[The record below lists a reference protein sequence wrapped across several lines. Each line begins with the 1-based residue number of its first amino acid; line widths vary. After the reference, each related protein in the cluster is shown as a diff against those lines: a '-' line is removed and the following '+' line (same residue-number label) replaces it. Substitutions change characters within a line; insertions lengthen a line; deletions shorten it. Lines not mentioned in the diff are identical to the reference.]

1 MPNLND
7 KCYIVQGTASEATLV
22 ALLGAKAKALQTSK
36 GADSKLTDADIVPK
50 LVAYSSALS
59 HSSVERA
66 GLLGGVLLRALDTD
80 GEHKLRGDTLRDAVA
95 KDRADGLIP
104 FFVVATL
111 GTTSCCSFDR
121 LDEIAE
127 VANDVGI
134 WVHVDA
140 AYAGKYRLGITDA
153 VPQYHAEC
161 SVLRGHVFGVVKSL
175 HKFCKHTYS
184 FYKSEFYR

>member
-1 MPNLND
+1 M
-7 KCYIVQGTASEATLV
+7 
-22 ALLGAKAKALQTSK
+22 ALLGAKARALQAMK
-36 GADSKLTDADIVPK
+36 QANPDQIDKEVVPK
-50 LVAYSSALS
+50 LVAYSSELS

-80 GEHKLRGDTLRDAVA
+80 GEHKLRGDTLRDAIK
-95 KDRADGLIP
+95 KDRAEGLIP

-127 VANDVGI
+127 VGQDENI

-140 AYAGKYRLGITDA
+140 AYAGKLQLI
-153 VPQYHAEC
+153 
-161 SVLRGHVFGVVKSL
+161 
-175 HKFCKHTYS
+175 S
-184 FYKSEFYR
+184 F

>member
-1 MPNLND
+1 MLQIMKQADP
-7 KCYIVQGTASEATLV
+7 TLV
-22 ALLGAKAKALQTSK
+22 
-36 GADSKLTDADIVPK
+36 DVDIVPK

-80 GEHKLRGDTLRDAVA
+80 GEHKLRGDTLRDAIA

-127 VANDVGI
+127 VANAENI

-140 AYAGKYRLGITDA
+140 AYAGNYNNNK
-153 VPQYHAEC
+153 P
-161 SVLRGHVFGVVKSL
+161 
-175 HKFCKHTYS
+175 
-184 FYKSEFYR
+184 

>member
-1 MPNLND
+1 MNG
-7 KCYIVQGTASEATLV
+7 YVQGTASEATLV
-22 ALLGAKAKALQTSK
+22 ALLGAKARTLLAMKAANPEL
-36 GADSKLTDADIVPK
+36 ADKDIVPK
-50 LVAYSSALS
+50 LVAYSSELS

-80 GEHKLRGDTLRDAVA
+80 GEHKLRGDTVRDAIA

-127 VANDVGI
+127 VANETNV

-140 AYAGKYRLGITDA
+140 AYAGKHNTA
-153 VPQYHAEC
+153 VGS
-161 SVLRGHVFGVVKSL
+161 SV
-175 HKFCKHTYS
+175 
-184 FYKSEFYR
+184 

>member
-1 MPNLND
+1 M
-7 KCYIVQGTASEATLV
+7 
-22 ALLGAKAKALQTSK
+22 LGAKARALQHLK
-36 GADSKLTDADIVPK
+36 QANPALVDADIVPK
-50 LVAYSSALS
+50 LVAYSSELS

-66 GLLGGVLLRALDTD
+66 GLLGGVLLRALATD
-80 GEHKLRGDTLRDAVA
+80 GEHKLRGDTLREAVA

-127 VANDVGI
+127 VGVDEDI

-140 AYAGKYRLGITDA
+140 AYAGKRSAPYTA
-153 VPQYHAEC
+153 VSNIFMILSC
-161 SVLRGHVFGVVKSL
+161 SCHVQSTRGTTKN
-175 HKFCKHTYS
+175 
-184 FYKSEFYR
+184 

>member
-1 MPNLND
+1 M
-7 KCYIVQGTASEATLV
+7 
-22 ALLGAKAKALQTSK
+22 ALLGAKARTLQTMK
-36 GADSKLTDADIVPK
+36 AADPTLTDADIVPK
-50 LVAYSSALS
+50 LVAYSSELS

-80 GEHKLRGDTLRDAVA
+80 GEHKLRGDTLRNAVD

-127 VANDVGI
+127 VANDVDI

-140 AYAGKYRLGITDA
+140 AYAGKPATGTA
-153 VPQYHAEC
+153 NT
-161 SVLRGHVFGVVKSL
+161 SVLRGAAITKTTLQFPINLIGFKISTVVFIAINIRQ
-175 HKFCKHTYS
+175 TYYTS
-184 FYKSEFYR
+184 KILTNYF

>member
-1 MPNLND
+1 MKKTN
-7 KCYIVQGTASEATLV
+7 TE
-22 ALLGAKAKALQTSK
+22 LL
-36 GADSKLTDADIVPK
+36 DNDIVPK

-80 GEHKLRGDTLRDAVA
+80 SEHKLRGDTLRDSIK
-95 KDRADGLIP
+95 KDRANGLIP

-121 LDEIAE
+121 LDEITE
-127 VANDVGI
+127 VGTSESI

-140 AYAGKYRLGITDA
+140 AYAGAIVIIK
-153 VPQYHAEC
+153 
-161 SVLRGHVFGVVKSL
+161 
-175 HKFCKHTYS
+175 
-184 FYKSEFYR
+184 

>member
-1 MPNLND
+1 VWDIIRTLNRFAFAPLSIP
-7 KCYIVQGTASEATLV
+7 KLNIECYVVQGTASEATLV
-22 ALLGAKAKALQTSK
+22 ALLGAKAKALQKLKTT
-36 GADSKLTDADIVPK
+36 DPKLTDADIVPK

-66 GLLGGVLLRALDTD
+66 GLLGGVLLHALDTD
-80 GEHKLRGDTLRDAVA
+80 GEHKLRGETLRDAVA

-140 AYAGKYRLGITDA
+140 AYAGKYRL
-153 VPQYHAEC
+153 C
-161 SVLRGHVFGVVKSL
+161 SASISHRV
-175 HKFCKHTYS
+175 
-184 FYKSEFYR
+184 

>member
-1 MPNLND
+1 M
-7 KCYIVQGTASEATLV
+7 V
-22 ALLGAKAKALQTSK
+22 ALLGAKARALQQLKQTNP
-36 GADSKLTDADIVPK
+36 ALVDADIVPK
-50 LVAYSSALS
+50 LVAYSSELS

-66 GLLGGVLLRALDTD
+66 GLLGGVLLRALATD
-80 GEHKLRGDTLRDAVA
+80 GEHKLRGDTLREAVA

-127 VANDVGI
+127 VGVDENI

-140 AYAGKYRLGITDA
+140 AYAGKRALRTTQHNALLLFIADERQWRAQGGMLGVISPILTFFPSGITN
-153 VPQYHAEC
+153 
-161 SVLRGHVFGVVKSL
+161 L
-175 HKFCKHTYS
+175 FC
-184 FYKSEFYR
+184 

>member
-1 MPNLND
+1 M
-7 KCYIVQGTASEATLV
+7 
-22 ALLGAKAKALQTSK
+22 GAKAKALQTLKAS
-36 GADSKLTDADIVPK
+36 DPKLTDADIVPK

-80 GEHKLRGDTLRDAVA
+80 YEHKLRGDTLRDAVA

-140 AYAGKYRLGITDA
+140 AYAGNNIIVLVGIARTLQPHYNIKICKQIWNKISRLKKKL
-153 VPQYHAEC
+153 Y
-161 SVLRGHVFGVVKSL
+161 FGQKNV
-175 HKFCKHTYS
+175 
-184 FYKSEFYR
+184 

>member
-1 MPNLND
+1 M
-7 KCYIVQGTASEATLV
+7 V
-22 ALLGAKAKALQTSK
+22 ALLGAKARALQITK
-36 GADSKLTDADIVPK
+36 EANPELVDADIVPK

-66 GLLGGVLLRALDTD
+66 GLLGGVLLRALETD
-80 GEHKLRGDTLRDAVA
+80 NEHKLRGETLRDAIK
-95 KDRADGLIP
+95 KDRANGLIP

-127 VANDVGI
+127 VGNEESI

-140 AYAGKYRLGITDA
+140 AYAGELVKIFGI
-153 VPQYHAEC
+153 E
-161 SVLRGHVFGVVKSL
+161 F
-175 HKFCKHTYS
+175 F
-184 FYKSEFYR
+184 SENFSGIDTFEISIRDVR

>member
-1 MPNLND
+1 M
-7 KCYIVQGTASEATLV
+7 
-22 ALLGAKAKALQTSK
+22 ALLGAKARALQIAK
-36 GADSKLTDADIVPK
+36 EANPELVDADIVPK

-66 GLLGGVLLRALDTD
+66 GLLGGVLLRALETD
-80 GEHKLRGDTLRDAVA
+80 DEHRLRGETLRDTIG
-95 KDRADGLIP
+95 KDRANGLIP

-127 VANDVGI
+127 VGKDESI

-140 AYAGKYRLGITDA
+140 AYAGELALT
-153 VPQYHAEC
+153 
-161 SVLRGHVFGVVKSL
+161 
-175 HKFCKHTYS
+175 
-184 FYKSEFYR
+184 

>member
-1 MPNLND
+1 MQLLILTLVGQRVITTGDTSKP
-7 KCYIVQGTASEATLV
+7 CVQGTASEATLV
-22 ALLGAKAKALQTSK
+22 ALLGAKARVLQTMK
-36 GADSKLTDADIVPK
+36 AADPTLKDADIVPK
-50 LVAYSSALS
+50 LVAYSSELS

-66 GLLGGVLLRALDTD
+66 GLLGGVLLRGLDTD
-80 GEHKLRGDTLRDAVA
+80 GEHKLRGDTFRNAVE

-127 VANDVGI
+127 VANDVDI

-140 AYAGKYRLGITDA
+140 AYAGKSPEQRI
-153 VPQYHAEC
+153 
-161 SVLRGHVFGVVKSL
+161 RVFFADQPLPKPLYNCRSIPSIL
-175 HKFCKHTYS
+175 
-184 FYKSEFYR
+184 